1 MLPVSIQREKANLF
15 RQLHQGP
22 DILVLPNAWD
32 VTSARL
38 FEQAGFPAVATTSS
52 GVAAVYGYADGQQIS
67 RALMIEAIFR
77 MANAVACPLSA
88 DIEAGFGGAI
98 AEVLDTIRE
107 VLDAGAVGI
116 NIEDSTKQG
125 EKALLDIAYQV
136 ELIKAIREL
145 GNSVDIPL
153 VINARTDVYLLPAI
167 DPANRLSEA
176 VRRAN
181 AYREAGADCLFFI
194 GVSDAD
200 TIHNLVRET
209 SGPVNILATPQSPSI
224 PELAQLGV
232 ARVSFGSG
240 PLRATLGYLRQ
251 IAQELRTQG
260 TYTGMSNGISGAE
273 LRQLIE

>member
-209 SGPVNILATPQSPSI
+209 NGPVNILATPQSPSI

>member
-1 MLPVSIQREKANLF
+1 MFSIDVQREKANLF
-15 RQLHQGP
+15 RKLHQGL

-32 VTSARL
+32 VTSACL
-38 FEQAGFPAVATTSS
+38 FEQAGFPAIATTSS
-52 GVAAVYGYADGQQIS
+52 GVAAVYGYADGQQIN
-67 RALMIEAIFR
+67 RALMIEAIVR

-88 DIEAGFGGAI
+88 DIESGFGSAI

-125 EKALLDIAYQV
+125 EKALVDSTYQV

-145 GNSVDIPL
+145 GNSVGIPL
-153 VINARTDVYLLPAI
+153 VINARTDVYLLPTI
-167 DPANRLSEA
+167 DPTHRLSEA

-181 AYREAGADCLFFI
+181 AYREAGADCLLFI

-200 TIHNLVRET
+200 TIYHLVRET
-209 SGPVNILATPQSPSI
+209 NGPVNILATPQSPSI

-251 IAQELRTQG
+251 TAQELRTQG
-260 TYTGMSNGISGAE
+260 TYISMSNAISGAE
-273 LRQLIE
+273 LRQLAE

>member
-167 DPANRLSEA
+167 DPAQRLSEA